1 MVVILITAGMLLLVA
16 IAFKLFWNDILSFI
30 ETVIDKLG
38 EISRAFIKFVRR
50 NGKAVAYIVRRY
62 FNGKITRE
70 KIEEIDIELCPDEVQ
85 DALNEGKEVLVR
97 NIK

>member
-1 MVVILITAGMLLLVA
+1 MVVILIGAAMLALVA
-16 IAFKLFWNDILSFI
+16 LAFKFFWNDILSFI
-30 ETVIDKLG
+30 ETVIDKLV

-50 NGKAVAYIVRRY
+50 NGKAVAYIVRHY
-62 FNGKITRE
+62 FSGRRTKEEID
-70 KIEEIDIELCPDEVQ
+70 EIDIELCPNEVQ